1 MQKRSAADEIKNEEN
16 KKKKEEEEEEEEGIN
31 PTYLCTARCAAS
43 LQGQDSQTQPSPV
56 ADSQQLG

>member
-16 KKKKEEEEEEEEGIN
+16 KKKKEEEEEEGIN
-31 PTYLCTARCAAS
+31 PTYLCTTRCAAS
-43 LQGQDSQTQPSPV
+43 LQGQDSRTQPSPV